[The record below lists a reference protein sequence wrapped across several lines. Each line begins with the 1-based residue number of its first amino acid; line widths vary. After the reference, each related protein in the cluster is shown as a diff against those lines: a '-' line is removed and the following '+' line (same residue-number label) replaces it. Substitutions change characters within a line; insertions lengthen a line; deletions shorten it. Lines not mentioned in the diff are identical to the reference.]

1 MRRFLETVG
10 QDVKFGWRTLRRS
23 PGYAT
28 AAILIL
34 ALGIGANTAMFSVI
48 EGVLLKPLPF
58 RHGDELVLVQQSAP
72 GSNVQDASVSIPELV
87 AYRERLTAVRDLVEY
102 HSMSFVMLNQGDPDR
117 VDTGVVSANFFEML
131 GIAPALG
138 RTFIDTDDDLGVE
151 PVLVLSH
158 EYWQQKF
165 GGDQGVIGKVVEMND
180 HMHTIV
186 GVLPPFPQYPRSNDV
201 YMPTSACPFRAQ
213 GERTMQQN
221 HRTFAGLRVFGRL
234 TPGASADRASAEV
247 GAIAAGFDDAYP
259 RDYQRAREF
268 TGRAQPLQEQL
279 VSNARPMLLAIS
291 GATMLVLL
299 IACANVAN
307 LALARSVRRGREMAL
322 RTALGAGRGRLLRQL
337 VTESVILSLAGGAI
351 GIGLAWLS
359 LDLLVT
365 FIGRFTSRTQQIG
378 IDTGVLAFAL
388 GASLLTGII
397 AGALPALSARRNLAH
412 SMRDGGS
419 QAGESGGRQRLR
431 AVLVVAQVAVSFILL
446 VGAALLLQSFYRLS
460 AKPLGYQTGRVMT
473 AAVFGNFSQTAQ
485 DTFRIHTGILEK
497 LRASP
502 GVVAASITNSVPQSS
517 IRPGVIPV
525 VLEGLPAT
533 DGRALNVDP
542 NVASAGYFET
552 LGVPLLAGRS
562 LRDSDS
568 LDPTPVAVI
577 NQSMAAFWN
586 GADPVG
592 RRFALDAGPNRTW
605 ITVVGIAGDFRLYGA
620 DTEIQAQYYA
630 PFSPNAFGGRIM
642 ARTEGSPAD
651 LAKIIR
657 TAVHTTNAETPVEE
671 VQTLDELRSGRLAA
685 PGLTAALLSIFAA
698 IALVITIAGIAGL
711 IGTSVSQRTREFGLR
726 MALGASRASVL
737 KLVLSQG
744 VVLVLVGLA
753 LGIGGAYAFNQLIT
767 GFLFE
772 TTATDAIAYAATALL
787 FVAAALVAALGPA
800 RRATTVDPLTAL
812 RAE

>member
-1 MRRFLETVG
+1 MGR
-10 QDVKFGWRTLRRS
+10 RRS
-23 PGYAT
+23 SCAGFSKRSDKTSSSGGGPCGDRQGYAT

-48 EGVLLKPLPF
+48 DGVLMKPLPF
-58 RHGDELVLVQQSAP
+58 RQGAELVLVQQSAP

-87 AYRERLTAVRDLVEY
+87 AYRQRLTAVRDLVEY
-102 HSMSFVMLNQGDPDR
+102 HSMSFVMLNQGEPDR

-131 GIAPALG
+131 GITPALG

-165 GGDQGVIGKVVEMND
+165 GGDKNVVGKIVEMND

-186 GVLPPFPQYPRSNDV
+186 GVLPAFPQYPRSNDV

-234 TPGASADRASAEV
+234 TSGATAERASAEV
-247 GAIAAGFDDAYP
+247 GTIASGFDDAYP

-322 RTALGAGRGRLLRQL
+322 RAALAPGRGRLLRQL

-378 IDTGVLAFAL
+378 IDGGVLAFAL

-460 AKPLGYQTGRVMT
+460 AKPLGYQTGR
-473 AAVFGNFSQTAQ
+473 
-485 DTFRIHTGILEK
+485 
-497 LRASP
+497 
-502 GVVAASITNSVPQSS
+502 
-517 IRPGVIPV
+517 
-525 VLEGLPAT
+525 
-533 DGRALNVDP
+533 
-542 NVASAGYFET
+542 
-552 LGVPLLAGRS
+552 
-562 LRDSDS
+562 
-568 LDPTPVAVI
+568 
-577 NQSMAAFWN
+577 
-586 GADPVG
+586 GADD
-592 RRFALDAGPNRTW
+592 RRGVRKFLTDCAGHVSDPHRHP
-605 ITVVGIAGDFRLYGA
+605 GEAPRIARRRRRRDH
-620 DTEIQAQYYA
+620 Q
-630 PFSPNAFGGRIM
+630 
-642 ARTEGSPAD
+642 
-651 LAKIIR
+651 
-657 TAVHTTNAETPVEE
+657 
-671 VQTLDELRSGRLAA
+671 
-685 PGLTAALLSIFAA
+685 
-698 IALVITIAGIAGL
+698 
-711 IGTSVSQRTREFGLR
+711 
-726 MALGASRASVL
+726 LGASVEYPAGRDSGSARRDAGDRRPRAQRR
-737 KLVLSQG
+737 SQRRERR
-744 VVLVLVGLA
+744 LLR
-753 LGIGGAYAFNQLIT
+753 
-767 GFLFE
+767 
-772 TTATDAIAYAATALL
+772 DARCAAARGT
-787 FVAAALVAALGPA
+787 VAA
-800 RRATTVDPLTAL
+800 
-812 RAE
+812 